1 MMAGMTG
8 HTEGHGSDHGGDDQD
23 SRMGKAV
30 AKGVM
35 IGFPVCLIGLT
46 LAVWLITDLDLVD
59 SFATALL
66 PGILLGGFAGGFAGV
81 TRAMD

>member
-1 MMAGMTG
+1 MREMSEHEDTG
-8 HTEGHGSDHGGDDQD
+8 AGSDA
-23 SRMGKAV
+23 RMGKAV
-30 AKGVM
+30 MKGIL

-46 LAVWLITDLDLVD
+46 LAVWLITDLDIAD

-81 TRAMD
+81 AATMD

>member
-1 MMAGMTG
+1 MAEQSEEAEIT
-8 HTEGHGSDHGGDDQD
+8 HAA
-23 SRMGKAV
+23 RMGRAI
-30 AKGVM
+30 ARGVT

-46 LAVWLITDLDLVD
+46 IAVWLITDLDLAD

-81 TRAMD
+81 AATMD